1 MRGFTLKLNILFFN
15 SPKNKILIEMIIVD
29 EQACSIIQMT
39 SISRQEKKVITY
51 NMSSV

>member
-1 MRGFTLKLNILFFN
+1 
-15 SPKNKILIEMIIVD
+15 MIIVD

-51 NMSSV
+51 NMSSVTMELYGCKIHGQMDM